1 VRCVSCVGSVCTA
14 GCSACVSCVCNHVQ
28 LLENEMGDVGF
39 FSPCRSATS
48 CITPGVYAIVGA
60 SAVLGGI
67 TRMTVCLVVIM
78 LEVTGGY
85 EYCVPIMVA
94 VMMSKVLSL
103 SPPLILTHAPRA
115 VVSRKSHLKIFVS
128 ISEIDLRNLEKQVTK
143 TLTND
148 DTQPKP

>member
-1 VRCVSCVGSVCTA
+1 M
-14 GCSACVSCVCNHVQ
+14 
-28 LLENEMGDVGF
+28 ENEMGDVGF
-39 FSPCRSATS
+39 FSACRSATS

-103 SPPLILTHAPRA
+103 NPPYPHTRSLGNSVHEITFK
-115 VVSRKSHLKIFVS
+115 VFFVGLQDRPT
-128 ISEIDLRNLEKQVTK
+128 E
-143 TLTND
+143 
-148 DTQPKP
+148 P